1 MILSKVST
9 VAHWQAE
16 EGELSKFN
24 LKCNPLKWL
33 FHLLLAPG
41 LRPGADVQPVH
52 ASLLV
57 DGERPRLQGDA
68 HQPPAVV
75 GAQGP
80 PLHLHIGL
88 PDGLP
93 VRRGGSL
100 LAADTPGRKCSGST
114 PSVNAVKFLAADK
127 HQRSLFCFG
136 FFARNPF
143 MSCWCQAAYQPL

>member
-1 MILSKVST
+1 MFGP
-9 VAHWQAE
+9 A
-16 EGELSKFN
+16 
-24 LKCNPLKWL
+24 
-33 FHLLLAPG
+33 G

-100 LAADTPGRKCSGST
+100 LAADTPGRKCSGLT
-114 PSVNAVKFLAADK
+114 HVPAP
-127 HQRSLFCFG
+127 LF
-136 FFARNPF
+136 RPKV
-143 MSCWCQAAYQPL
+143 